1 MKPKKDLKSGRSW
14 GDSKRFIWQQ
24 PISEP
29 GIAGFGCSRQALLL
43 IWTFQV
49 ININFK
55 FFYGDETPIGSH
67 FTIADSGESQGFGFD
82 KGPTDNTAL
91 IHGFEVFFNQKTG
104 D

>member
-1 MKPKKDLKSGRSW
+1 M
-14 GDSKRFIWQQ
+14 
-24 PISEP
+24 
-29 GIAGFGCSRQALLL
+29 
-43 IWTFQV
+43 

-91 IHGFEVFFNQKTG
+91 IHGFEVFLNEKTRDLQFLVFLILEKQIFNFPESLEF
-104 D
+104 